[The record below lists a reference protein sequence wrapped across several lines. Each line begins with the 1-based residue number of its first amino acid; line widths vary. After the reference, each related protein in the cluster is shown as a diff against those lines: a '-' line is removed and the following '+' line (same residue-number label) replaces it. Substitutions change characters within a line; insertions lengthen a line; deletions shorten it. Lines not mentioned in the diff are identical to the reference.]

1 MEKCYE
7 KLIYQ
12 KITFKN
18 GYTGGASFCIVILFA
33 ACKNFL
39 NAKETKSQ
47 IDAAIAYA
55 NSSEYTIYIKYSG
68 KNGVVK
74 SPAGSEI
81 SKKVT
86 DTFTLSFDPI
96 GDYEFVSWKITN
108 DTTNEEL
115 PNGEYLK
122 IEDILNSETKCT
134 FVKAPESDMKLCL
147 SPVVTERPQILSYAP
162 MLSTEM
168 SFKDSAIQ
176 VVFDY
181 PMDPDSIY
189 YTQAEFDELM
199 AQLNLTD
206 KNDPALLR
214 TTITKDEAEQ
224 TKYYGYIKDGIT
236 YYKNITITASETGES
251 LTGFFEAPTFVV
263 ENKLVIN
270 VKDFNSLPDYGEI
283 QVELDKDF
291 FYTLN
296 GKPITMA
303 GNKKWIYQIKDTRD
317 NKGPEIIKQ
326 SAKIVLPAGTED
338 LGTDTYSD
346 ATLKRS
352 TIKAMKSKISTSS
365 ETTFNFNVRVRDE
378 GNGVKPY
385 FYVYYQKIYDENYEK
400 TNNKNVG
407 YFKIPFQSVTT
418 YDASFNGNFSKGL
431 DSGIYKLVFGF
442 EDSVGNITCYPDV
455 GWKPDDPENPRNA
468 TDWNISSYN
477 AYVFTVDWTC
487 PDNYGNFYFYKYSQ
501 DNGSSYSYKLY
512 WKIDFPSQA
521 YKGYNDLSSITIR
534 DKSTGYRLDLPRE
547 FGDLVDPS
555 EGLYVFYFTVQSDT
569 DVCIQFEDC
578 VGNKSVIKEVRIPA
592 ANKIGQDNTFI
603 AGRKIYSTQ
612 YSPLIVSDHEV
623 TQKEYEQYMT
633 WHGEQQQDSDLKPSD
648 SKGKGDN
655 YPAYYVNWYEA
666 IMYCNL
672 RSIAEGLTPVYYLGD
687 DVNNYNIAQW
697 GVSEIAS
704 ISRNDKNYY
713 YYNATD
719 ANETLDNVK
728 ENPAANGWRLPKS
741 NERRYFAQRADLDD
755 YTYVGTNSYSEIAA
769 YAWYNDN
776 SGSKTHEVKTTTK
789 NNGTGCELYDI
800 MGNVGEWGFNKDS
813 SNNRLLNG
821 GNYLSTVNSG
831 ELQIFYLNYSSP
843 TIRRPTI
850 GFRVVRT
857 YIPQ

>member
-1 MEKCYE
+1 M
-7 KLIYQ
+7 
-12 KITFKN
+12 KN
-18 GYTGGASFCIVILFA
+18 LFTKKSLLKMAILGGASFCIVILFA

-162 MLSTEM
+162 MLSTKM
-168 SFKDSAIQ
+168 AFKDSSIQ
-176 VVFDY
+176 VIFDY

-189 YTQAEFDELM
+189 YTQEEFDAIM
-199 AQLNLTD
+199 AELNLTD
-206 KNDPALLR
+206 KNDPALLK
-214 TTITKDEAEQ
+214 TIITQDQTEQ
-224 TKYYGYIKDGIT
+224 TKYYGYKKEGIT
-236 YYKNITITASETGES
+236 YFKNISITAAETGQN
-251 LTGFFEAPTFVV
+251 LTGFFKAPVFETQT
-263 ENKLVIN
+263 KLV
-270 VKDFNSLPDYGEI
+270 VKVADCASLPDFGEI
-283 QVELDKDF
+283 KVEIGKDF

-296 GKPITMA
+296 GKKITMS
-303 GNKKWIYQIKDTRD
+303 GNKRWLYQIKNTSDD
-317 NKGPEIIKQ
+317 EPPEIIQQ
-326 SAKIVLPAGTED
+326 SAEIVLPGGSKE
-338 LGTDTYSD
+338 LGTDIYSD
-346 ATLKRS
+346 STLKRS
-352 TIKAMKSKISTSS
+352 TIKAMKSKIITSE
-365 ETTFNFNVRVRDE
+365 ETTFNFDVRVRDE

-385 FYVYYQKIYDENYEK
+385 FYVYYQKIYDSNYEK
-400 TNNKNVG
+400 TGSTAVS

-418 YDASFNGNFSKGL
+418 YDASFNGNFSAAIG
-431 DSGIYKLVFGF
+431 SGIYKFVFGF
-442 EDSVGNITCYPDV
+442 EDSVGNITCYPNV
-455 GWKPDDPENPRNA
+455 GWAPEDPENPGNA
-468 TDWNISSYN
+468 TDWNSTAYTT
-477 AYVFTVDWTC
+477 YVFTVDKTV
-487 PDNYGNFYFYKYSQ
+487 PENYGNFYFYKYTQ
-501 DNGSSYSYKLY
+501 DNGSSSSFKLY
-512 WKIDFPSQA
+512 WKIDVWEK
-521 YKGYNDLSSITIR
+521 YKGYNDLSSVKIT
-534 DKSTGYRLDLPRE
+534 DKKTGKLLTFLPQY
-547 FGDLVDPS
+547 FGDIVVPS
-555 EGLYVFYFTVQSDT
+555 SQELYCSEFTIQSDT

-578 VGNKSVIKEVRIPA
+578 AGNKSVLKEVRIPA
-592 ANKIGQDNTFI
+592 PNKIGQDNTFV
-603 AGRKIYSTQ
+603 AGRSS

-633 WHGEQQQDSDLKPSD
+633 WYGKQHQESDYKPSD
-648 SKGKGDN
+648 NNGEGDD

-687 DVNNYNIAQW
+687 DVNNYNITQW
-697 GVSEIAS
+697 GVSAITS
-704 ISRNDKNYY
+704 ITRNDKEYY
-713 YYNATD
+713 YYDATD
-719 ANETLDNVK
+719 ANEILDNVK
-728 ENPAANGWRLPKS
+728 VNPAANGWRLPTS
-741 NERRYFAQRADLDD
+741 NERIYFAQRANLDN

-769 YAWYNDN
+769 YAWYKDN
-776 SGSKTHEVKTTTK
+776 SGSKTHAVKTTK

-800 MGNVGEWGFNKDS
+800 MGNVAEWVFDKMYSYNY
-813 SNNRLLNG
+813 RYCAG
-821 GNYLSTVNSG
+821 GNYSSNGNTNDLEINSIKNG
-831 ELQIFYLNYSSP
+831 SP
-843 TIRRPTI
+843 KARGSTI

>member
-1 MEKCYE
+1 M
-7 KLIYQ
+7 
-12 KITFKN
+12 KN
-18 GYTGGASFCIVILFA
+18 LFSKKSLLKMAILGGASFCIVILFA

-39 NAKETKSQ
+39 NAKETKSE

-55 NSSEYTIYIKYSG
+55 NASTYTIYIKYSG

-108 DTTNEEL
+108 DATKEEIQ
-115 PNGEYLK
+115 NGEYLK

-162 MLSTEM
+162 MLGTEM

-189 YTQAEFDELM
+189 YTDEELADLM
-199 AQLNLTD
+199 AELKIAD
-206 KNDPALLR
+206 KNDASLLK
-214 TTITKDEAEQ
+214 TTITQNETEQ
-224 TKYYGYIKDGIT
+224 IKYYGYKKDGKT
-236 YYKNITITASETGES
+236 YFKNISITASETGES
-251 LTGFFEAPTFVV
+251 LTGFFAAPAFLA
-263 ENKLVIN
+263 ENKLIIN

-283 QVELDKDF
+283 LVELDKDF

-431 DSGIYKLVFGF
+431 GSGIYKLVFGF

-547 FGDLVDPS
+547 FGDLVDPR
-555 EGLYVFYFTVQSDT
+555 EGLYVFNFTVQSDT

-603 AGRKIYSTQ
+603 AGRKIDSTQ

-623 TQKEYEQYMT
+623 TQAEYRQYMT
-633 WHGEQQQDSDLKPSD
+633 WNEETDKKPS
-648 SKGKGDN
+648 STYGEGDN

-672 RSIAEGLTPVYYLGD
+672 RSIEEGLTPVYYLGD

-697 GVSEIAS
+697 GVSEIS
-704 ISRNDKNYY
+704 CITRNNKNYY

-719 ANETLDNVK
+719 ANQTLDNVNV
-728 ENPAANGWRLPKS
+728 NPAANGWRLPTHK
-741 NERRYFAQRADLDD
+741 ERVYFAQRAKLDN
-755 YTYVGTNSYSEIAA
+755 YLYFGTNSSNNINV
-769 YAWYNDN
+769 YAWYSGN
-776 SGSKTHEVKTTTK
+776 SGGSKTQEVKQLHH
-789 NNGTGCELYDI
+789 NFVGCELYDLG
-800 MGNVGEWGFNKDS
+800 GNVAEWEFDTVS
-813 SNNRLLNG
+813 SNYRYYTG
-821 GNYLSTVNSG
+821 GSFVSSSADLQVNSFKYMLPASRG
-831 ELQIFYLNYSSP
+831 V
-843 TIRRPTI
+843 TT